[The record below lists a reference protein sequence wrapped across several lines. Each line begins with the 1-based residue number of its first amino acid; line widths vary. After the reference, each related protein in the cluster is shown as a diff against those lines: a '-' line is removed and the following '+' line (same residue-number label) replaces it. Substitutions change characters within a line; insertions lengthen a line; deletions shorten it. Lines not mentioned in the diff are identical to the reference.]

1 MPLTIKPPK
10 RPSTSVQSLSEPV
23 SPSTV
28 DTFGEGRE
36 RSPQAPPASPLTPV
50 LRAAYPTTA
59 AQIAHTSEDPVAH
72 VITTQARS
80 GLPASS
86 QQNGKSSM
94 APVQLIDRP
103 PPLPFSGEDSTD
115 AIALRAAI
123 SSLQFQRQR
132 AQKDLK
138 TLEEIKRQAVER
150 PEDFRQHVLLSAS
163 TKATTT
169 SKPGAKWTSPLG
181 NDDSESDEDTT
192 AGAGNDKHRSSAE
205 PRVSF
210 GPKEVLASQQSPLK
224 SAGPSLVST
233 PVSRGRTAQPQ
244 SFDFPPVPTPQD
256 VVRCP
261 PIEWAKYHVLGE
273 TLDKLHEEQQLR
285 PGIGGSEGRESLVA
299 GPYNPFVDRLDSED
313 RATKHQSQGTRKDSG
328 ASAAEAGQ
336 RRRSS
341 KALSQA
347 A

>member
-10 RPSTSVQSLSEPV
+10 RPSTSVQSPSEPV
-23 SPSTV
+23 SPATAN
-28 DTFGEGRE
+28 TFGEGRE
-36 RSPQAPPASPLTPV
+36 RSPEAPPASPLTPV
-50 LRAAYPTTA
+50 LRAAYPATA
-59 AQIAHTSEDPVAH
+59 AQIARTPEDSVVH
-72 VITTQARS
+72 LKTTQARS
-80 GLPASS
+80 GLPAPS

-94 APVQLIDRP
+94 PPVQLIDRP

-163 TKATTT
+163 NKATTT
-169 SKPGAKWTSPLG
+169 SKPDAKWTPPLE
-181 NDDSESDEDTT
+181 NDDSESEEDTT
-192 AGAGNDKHRSSAE
+192 AGAGNDGHRNSAMPSVSSRPE
-205 PRVSF
+205 Q
-210 GPKEVLASQQSPLK
+210 VLASQQSPLTG
-224 SAGPSLVST
+224 AGPSLVST
-233 PVSRGRTAQPQ
+233 PISQGKPIQPQ
-244 SFDFPPVPTPQD
+244 SFDFPPAPTPQD

-261 PIEWAKYHVLGE
+261 PIEWAKYHILGE

-285 PGIGGSEGRESLVA
+285 PGVGGSEGRESLVA

-347 A
+347 T